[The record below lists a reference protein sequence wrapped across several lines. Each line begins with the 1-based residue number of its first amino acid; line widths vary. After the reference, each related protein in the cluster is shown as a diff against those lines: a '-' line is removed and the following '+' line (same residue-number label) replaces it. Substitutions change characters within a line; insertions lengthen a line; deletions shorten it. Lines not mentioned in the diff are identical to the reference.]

1 MTPMQDKLY
10 KAAVDNMRREVA
22 AATSAGKLNGGGGRG
37 RGRGRKGLPPAVGGS
52 GAPELLVAK
61 LGSQRVNNIFTHL
74 RKVWG
79 GLTRHLKPYNHPLLV
94 SAHPKP
100 RTLNPTSPLPLP
112 LPPLP
117 GAPPPA
123 HPAPRPLNPTFPNPP
138 GGQPPPAHPQRV

>member
-74 RKVWG
+74 RKVGG

-100 RTLNPTSPLPLP
+100 CTLNPTPPLPLP

-117 GAPPPA
+117 GAPPLLIP
-123 HPAPRPLNPTFPNPP
+123 HLDP
-138 GGQPPPAHPQRV
+138 